1 MHKDKNYI
9 KTETEI
15 GTGIEKNFEEII
27 AEGANKVIKN
37 LLETIDDIK
46 DNEEELIKDETI
58 EEVCIDL
65 TTPKKYFNE
74 CDKCGYISFASRRY
88 ETCKQ
93 ILMHKEKCTES
104 KAIISGLRERSC
116 II

>member
-1 MHKDKNYI
+1 M
-9 KTETEI
+9 
-15 GTGIEKNFEEII
+15 IE
-27 AEGANKVIKN
+27 N

-74 CDKCGYISFASRRY
+74 CDKCGYISNASRRY

-93 ILMHKEKCTES
+93 ILKHKEKCTES
-104 KAIISGLRERSC
+104 KASISGLRKGRGYLPEPFRQ
-116 II
+116 IRTYLPEPFRQIRTYLPEPVPAN